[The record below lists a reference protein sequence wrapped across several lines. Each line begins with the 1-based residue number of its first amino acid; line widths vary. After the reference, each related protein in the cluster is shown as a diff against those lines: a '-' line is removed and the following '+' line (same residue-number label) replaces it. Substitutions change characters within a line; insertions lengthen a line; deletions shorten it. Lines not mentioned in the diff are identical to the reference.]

1 MTSFGVKVIR
11 EFFAYTVS
19 KRVNPLLFFVSKNF
33 LKLVILAVL
42 FWAVLFFLGQTL
54 KPFFFIAIFLLL
66 SSVSLIYNRWLKT
79 SLGIEFV
86 MLSTVMTARVYGPIP
101 GAIVGFIGLTAAEII
116 GTGFNARTL
125 ISLGAIAIIGLI
137 TPFFSS
143 LSILAAGMILTII
156 YDLMIIP
163 FYQLAGSSPG
173 RSALFVVTHIIWNLW
188 VFAVMAPPLER
199 LMML

>member
-1 MTSFGVKVIR
+1 LTSFGVKVIR

-86 MLSTVMTARVYGPIP
+86 MLSTVMTARVYG
-101 GAIVGFIGLTAAEII
+101 LTAAEII

-163 FYQLAGSSPG
+163 FYLLAGSSPG